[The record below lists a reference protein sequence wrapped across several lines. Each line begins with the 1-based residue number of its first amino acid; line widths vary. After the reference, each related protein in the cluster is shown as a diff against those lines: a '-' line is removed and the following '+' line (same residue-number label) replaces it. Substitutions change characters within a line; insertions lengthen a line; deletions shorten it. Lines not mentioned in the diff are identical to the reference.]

1 MTPATGAGE
10 MRSMRWSFIPALGLL
25 LLSACAEQRETSTT
39 GDSGSGASGQGGQ
52 APDPNANVDG
62 DCMTLA
68 EETVLG
74 TDDTLADTD
83 GDGFDDC
90 AETTCVSSPTDAS
103 QKCYACGWKHND
115 PGTLSST
122 GGSEGDVIANLDLI
136 DQCKEPVKLWDF
148 AGEYH
153 ILFMTA
159 AW

>member
-1 MTPATGAGE
+1 MC
-10 MRSMRWSFIPALGLL
+10 MRSAFVAALSLL
-25 LLSACAEQRETSTT
+25 LLAGCAEQRETAT
-39 GDSGSGASGQGGQ
+39 GTGAGPTGEGAA

-62 DCMTLA
+62 DCMTAA
-68 EETVLG
+68 EELALG

-90 AETTCVSSPTDAS
+90 AERDCVSSPIDGAE
-103 QKCYACGWKHND
+103 KCYACGWKHND
-115 PGTLSST
+115 PGTLMST
-122 GGSEGDVIANLDLI
+122 GGSEGDVVANLDLV

>member
-1 MTPATGAGE
+1 
-10 MRSMRWSFIPALGLL
+10 MRTALLSLLALL
-25 LLSACAEQRETSTT
+25 LMACAEQRDTAGT
-39 GDSGSGASGQGGQ
+39 GAGAPGQGGS
-52 APDPNANVDG
+52 APDPNVSVDG
-62 DCMTLA
+62 DCLTLA
-68 EETVLG
+68 EEIELG

-90 AETTCVSSPTDAS
+90 AERDCVSSPVDGAE
-103 QKCYACGWKHND
+103 KCYLCGWKHND
-115 PGTLSST
+115 PGTLAST
-122 GGSEGDVIANLDLI
+122 GGNEGDVIANLDLV